1 MSSELWRANGQGDQQ
16 TPEQAANATYHVESS
31 PAPEHQATGEDV
43 IHWQSRS
50 RFLKVSS
57 NPTVTLQLQLPRLVR
72 VLCRNGGSSRLAL
85 RSVQQHCFV
94 AQPHCP
100 SEAASLPGCLGP
112 RQAAEL
118 FRSLAPSL
126 TSRYQAASPFIKGPP
141 RTCCTDEKSQ
151 KWARHTSI
159 IQSKNCQGSLYLP
172 SSPRCNNRCLIK
184 RVPA

>member
-1 MSSELWRANGQGDQQ
+1 MPMARETNRPRNKQQ
-16 TPEQAANATYHVESS
+16 TPRTMWR
-31 PAPEHQATGEDV
+31 APLPLSTKQQGEDV

-57 NPTVTLQLQLPRLVR
+57 NPTVTLQLQLPRFVR
-72 VLCRNGGSSRLAL
+72 VLCRNGGCSRLAL

-94 AQPHCP
+94 AQPHRP

-126 TSRYQAASPFIKGPP
+126 TSQYQAASPFIKGPP
-141 RTCCTDEKSQ
+141 
-151 KWARHTSI
+151 
-159 IQSKNCQGSLYLP
+159 
-172 SSPRCNNRCLIK
+172 
-184 RVPA
+184 